1 MIYEGMSTEALAVV
15 EAVRRRHDGERRN
28 PWNEPECGHHYA
40 RALSS
45 WAVLLA
51 CSGFHYSGV
60 ERRLKLASRIRK
72 SSLRSFWS
80 VPSGWGTY
88 ARSTKPQQQR
98 IAVEVTEGKIALDQ
112 VLLQE
117 SASKQDL
124 KTVSVRYGTETVPA
138 KSHQDKSGRVIVF
151 EKTLEL
157 NPEHPLAIVL
167 S

>member
-1 MIYEGMSTEALAVV
+1 M
-15 EAVRRRHDGERRN
+15 
-28 PWNEPECGHHYA
+28 
-40 RALSS
+40 
-45 WAVLLA
+45 
-51 CSGFHYSGV
+51 
-60 ERRLKLASRIRK
+60 
-72 SSLRSFWS
+72 
-80 VPSGWGTY
+80 
-88 ARSTKPQQQR
+88 
-98 IAVEVTEGKIALDQ
+98 EVTEGKIALDQ

-138 KSHQDKSGRVIVF
+138 KNHQDKGGRVIVF